1 MKKSKRKDEPVV
13 PSDGEARKP
22 EKIERLWFVQFG
34 TIRRHSRVLYVPLDP
49 TIIRLYHLKKGDIL
63 KYELLEL
70 RRSPGEDEPLRKLP
84 ESESAK
90 DEGEL

>member
-1 MKKSKRKDEPVV
+1 MKKTKEKIEPMVRT
-13 PSDGEARKP
+13 DGEARKP

-49 TIIRLYHLKKGDIL
+49 TIVRLYHLKKGDIL

-70 RRSPGEDEPLRKLP
+70 RRSPGEDEPIR
-84 ESESAK
+84 EVSEEKEEDA
-90 DEGEL
+90 GEL